1 MSDESNISRWE
12 LKGDTLNF
20 SSRVW
25 ELRTR
30 RYFHPKKAIEE
41 DFYYIHSPD
50 WVVVIG
56 RTKEGDILLVRQF
69 RWGIDDFSWELPGG
83 IIDPGENPIEAGL
96 REFREE
102 TGFEAQSGT
111 LIGSCQPN
119 PAMLNNVCHF
129 VFADGVIPLDCGPQW
144 DAHEEMEIAKFS
156 EAKLKQWVQ
165 TSKIGHS
172 LALAGLLFYQFQ
184 IRD

>member
-1 MSDESNISRWE
+1 MEPKPDVSRWV

-50 WVVVIG
+50 WVVDIG
-56 RTKEGDILLVRQF
+56 RTESGEILMVRQF

-83 IIDPGENPIEAGL
+83 IIDPGESPLEAGL
-96 REFREE
+96 REFQEE
-102 TGFEAQSGT
+102 TGFEAGSGT
-111 LIGSCQPN
+111 LIGSCHPN

-129 VFADGVIPLDCGPQW
+129 VFVDNVTPLASGPSW
-144 DAHEEMEIAKFS
+144 DAHEEMEIATFNS
-156 EAKLKQWVQ
+156 DRLKAWIQN
-165 TSKIGHS
+165 SKIGHS
-172 LALAGLLFYQFQ
+172 LALAGLFFYQLHTGE
-184 IRD
+184 